1 MVRYEMQRDKA
12 VIFVDSP
19 THGVKEAYVNVEH
32 LAKILRFSESWNLL
46 VTAGNA
52 VYAQSAYRHE
62 NGNRKVMLMHHL
74 IISPEEGKEID
85 HVNRNGLDN
94 RKKNLRCVTHAQN
107 LQNQVKH
114 KNNNS
119 GYRNVYWSEGK
130 RKWIAEIKINGR
142 QIRKEF
148 DYKINAALFAE
159 KMRKEVFS
167 CSEPV
172 KYSV

>member
-1 MVRYEMQRDKA
+1 MVRYEIQRDKA
-12 VIFVDSP
+12 VIFIDSP

-32 LAKILRFSESWNLL
+32 LAKILRFSKSWCVLVSSKNL
-46 VTAGNA
+46 
-52 VYAQSAYRHE
+52 VYAQSAYRDE
-62 NGNRKVMLMHHL
+62 NGTQKVMLMHHL
-74 IISPEEGKEID
+74 IISPEEGMEID
-85 HVNRNGLDN
+85 HINRNGLDN

-114 KNNNS
+114 KNNSS

-130 RKWIAEIKINGR
+130 RKWIAEIKINGK
-142 QIRKEF
+142 QIRKSF
-148 DYKINAALFAE
+148 DLKMNAVLFAE
-159 KMRKEVFS
+159 KVRKEVLS